1 MDIVSEIIGVIGQ
14 VLVFT
19 FIPFLVY
26 LIKNKTT
33 KGFFEYIGIKP
44 STKKTNLLAVAACLI
59 FAAPPLLLTFTSPE
73 FKAIMLDPN
82 SVTGKFRQ
90 MDLGVVSITLLLVTA
105 ILKTAFAEEIFFR
118 GFVAK
123 RLISAAG
130 FLKGNL
136 IQATLFGLIHA
147 GIFAMTTD
155 NLLFLF
161 IIYLAPAMG
170 AYVSVYLNE
179 KVGNGSI
186 TPGWISH
193 SLANVLSYTIVGFV
207 I

>member
-1 MDIVSEIIGVIGQ
+1 M
-14 VLVFT
+14 
-19 FIPFLVY
+19 
-26 LIKNKTT
+26 
-33 KGFFEYIGIKP
+33 
-44 STKKTNLLAVAACLI
+44 AACLI

-90 MDLGVVSITLLLVTA
+90 MDFSVVSITLLLVTA